1 MFKPDLGNRILM
13 YMGIVN
19 TGYATSFFTP
29 TILTQLGWKSIH
41 AQVMSIPIFIV
52 ATILALTT
60 AVVTDRLKH
69 RFGAIII
76 GCCVATTGYAILLNM
91 EHVPVSAR
99 YFALYL
105 ITGGGYIA
113 QPVTIVWLSNN
124 MGGHYK
130 RGWIT
135 LRTLNT
141 RSADITYR
149 HLISYADWYRQLR
162 WSDRKQHL
170 S

>member
-1 MFKPDLGNRILM
+1 M
-13 YMGIVN
+13 YLGIVN

-52 ATILALTT
+52 ATVLALTT

-76 GCCVATTGYAILLNM
+76 GCCVATAGYAILLNM
-91 EHVPVSAR
+91 EHVPVGAR

-113 QPVTIVWLSNN
+113 QPVVIVWLSNN
-124 MGGHYK
+124 VSGHYK
-130 RGWIT
+130 RGEIT
-135 LRTLNT
+135 LRTLNN
-141 RSADITYR
+141 S
-149 HLISYADWYRQLR
+149 S
-162 WSDRKQHL
+162 S
-170 S
+170 

>member
-1 MFKPDLGNRILM
+1 MLKSDLGDRILM
-13 YMGIVN
+13 YLGIVN

-52 ATILALTT
+52 ATVLALAT

-76 GCCVATTGYAILLNM
+76 GCCVATIGYAILLNM
-91 EHVPVSAR
+91 EHVPVGAR

-130 RGWIT
+130 RGGIVLCTPIT
-135 LRTLNT
+135 RP
-141 RSADITYR
+141 ADIIRR
-149 HLISYADWYRQLR
+149 HLISYADWYRKLR
-162 WSDRKQHL
+162 WSHRK
-170 S
+170 